1 MQQMT
6 APTIGSLPG
15 VEPGLCDR
23 LVGRL
28 NRDLASLTD
37 LVAAYKQAHWNVLG
51 MDFAQLHELFDALAA
66 QTRDY
71 VDLVA
76 ERAVAL
82 GGAADGTIQAA
93 VEHTTLQPFPRD
105 ERDERLLLQGLVQR
119 SEQLAG
125 GLRRAID
132 ETSDEQAT
140 QDLYI
145 QITLGIEKQRW
156 MLLAHLA
163 GAGGN
168 GRARR

>member
-6 APTIGSLPG
+6 APTIGGLPG
-15 VEPGLCDR
+15 VEPDLRDH
-23 LVGRL
+23 LIASL

-51 MDFAQLHELFDALAA
+51 MAFAQLHELFDTMAA

-76 ERAVAL
+76 ERAVTL

-93 VEHTTLQPFPRD
+93 VEHTALPPFPRA
-105 ERDERLLLQGLVQR
+105 ERDERQLLLELVQR
-119 SEQLAG
+119 TEQLGAH
-125 GLRRAID
+125 LRHAMD
-132 ETSDEQAT
+132 ESSDEPAT
-140 QDLYI
+140 EDVYI
-145 QITLGIEKQRW
+145 EVTQGIEKQRW

-163 GAGGN
+163 VEN
-168 GRARR
+168 GRARG